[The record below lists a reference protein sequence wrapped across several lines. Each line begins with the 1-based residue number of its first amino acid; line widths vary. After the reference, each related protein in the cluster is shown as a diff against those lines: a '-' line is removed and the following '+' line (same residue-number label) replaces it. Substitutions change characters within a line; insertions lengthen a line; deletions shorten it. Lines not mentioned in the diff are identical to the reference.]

1 MLRNYSLVALLLGIL
16 AYSTTMTIV
25 YIGYLEGVFLNVP
38 GSLSITAELTTHWV
52 ITYTYLSVAFDAR
65 MMVNA

>member
-16 AYSTTMTIV
+16 AYSATMTIV
-25 YIGYLEGVFLNVP
+25 YIGFLAGVFLNVP
-38 GSLSITAELTTHWV
+38 WTLSDTAELTTHWV